1 MRNVPIVSG
10 TWSLV
15 GGTFGEV
22 RQYGLAGGNVR
33 LEASFESKTSSTSGL
48 QCLLWACVQNANS
61 QLPLPVDI
69 PATWGHAVPY

>member
-48 QCLLWACVQNANS
+48 
-61 QLPLPVDI
+61 
-69 PATWGHAVPY
+69 